1 MRAASI
7 RWAEAAG
14 SSPIT
19 RKQLVTLLCTARK
32 AYEMQSEIGLADE
45 PFDSWRRLAAQ
56 DALGFSPSWREL
68 RQRDFAPLM
77 SYLCDLGCVPWNR
90 GGAEEDDRRRALHAI
105 DRVVASS
112 EEAFG
117 GKAGADAYR
126 YALGRRMF
134 AGRDESELSAD
145 ELWRLALTIR
155 QRTHASTRRM

>member
-32 AYEMQSEIGLADE
+32 AYDMQSEIGLADI
-45 PFDSWRRLAAQ
+45 PFDAWRKTVAQ
-56 DALGFSPSWREL
+56 DALGCSPSWRAL

-77 SYLCDLGCVPWNR
+77 SYLCELGCVPWNR
-90 GGAEEDDRRRALHAI
+90 GGADDDDRRRALHAI

-112 EEAFG
+112 EAAFG
-117 GKAGADAYR
+117 GKAGASAYR
-126 YALGRRMF
+126 YALGHRMF
-134 AGRDESELSAD
+134 AGRDESELSAE
-145 ELWRLALTIR
+145 ELWRLALTVR
-155 QRTHASTRRM
+155 QRAHAATRRM